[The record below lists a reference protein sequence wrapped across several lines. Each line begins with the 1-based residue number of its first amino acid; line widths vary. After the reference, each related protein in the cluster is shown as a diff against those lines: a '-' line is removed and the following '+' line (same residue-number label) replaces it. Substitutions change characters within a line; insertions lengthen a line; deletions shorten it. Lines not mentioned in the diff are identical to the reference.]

1 MPSRWIT
8 LLALSIASL
17 VGGLAPTTS
26 QAQKLEA
33 AYVILGAQAP
43 VARVVITGATQC
55 PTITI
60 DNTPQP
66 MSIRAEADADFP
78 VLVCEARVPNRA
90 ASASVEGQALPLPNG
105 TPDAIVAFG
114 DTGCRLKGIDT
125 FLRGAD
131 DREDAGKFQDCD
143 DPSRWPF
150 AQLSTTIAGAKP
162 ALVIH
167 VGDYLYR
174 ESRCPATEAGCQGS
188 PHGDNWPTWKADFFA
203 PAEPLL
209 RAAPW
214 IVTRGNHESCERAGK
229 GYFRLLNPALAG
241 QTPPRCTDLIPHY
254 TVAAGARRFIVMD
267 TSSAEDQCSPRTCDN
282 AKYTAE
288 FASMEAEPGTWLI
301 SHRPVWGFNQAWGTI
316 TDALQ
321 QALQARRG
329 TLPEGIELVLS
340 GHIHLWEVLSFADQ
354 RPPQFVLGNGGTLL
368 SEPLTV
374 QFTGQQIGGLEV
386 KRGRSYHGWGYT
398 RFAPGDTGGGWTATV
413 YDFTGGLLFSCR
425 VKAADVDCR

>member
-1 MPSRWIT
+1 MPPRWIT

-26 QAQKLEA
+26 QALKLEA

-60 DNTPQP
+60 DNMPQP

-90 ASASVEGQALPLPNG
+90 ASASVEGQALPLPKG

-125 FLRGAD
+125 FLGGAD

-150 AQLSTTIAGAKP
+150 AQLSKTIVGAKP

-188 PHGDNWPTWKADFFA
+188 PHGDQLADL
-203 PAEPLL
+203 EGRLL
-209 RAAPW
+209 RSSRALVAGCALDCD
-214 IVTRGNHESCERAGK
+214 TR
-229 GYFRLLNPALAG
+229 
-241 QTPPRCTDLIPHY
+241 
-254 TVAAGARRFIVMD
+254 
-267 TSSAEDQCSPRTCDN
+267 
-282 AKYTAE
+282 
-288 FASMEAEPGTWLI
+288 
-301 SHRPVWGFNQAWGTI
+301 
-316 TDALQ
+316 
-321 QALQARRG
+321 
-329 TLPEGIELVLS
+329 
-340 GHIHLWEVLSFADQ
+340 
-354 RPPQFVLGNGGTLL
+354 
-368 SEPLTV
+368 
-374 QFTGQQIGGLEV
+374 
-386 KRGRSYHGWGYT
+386 
-398 RFAPGDTGGGWTATV
+398 
-413 YDFTGGLLFSCR
+413 
-425 VKAADVDCR
+425 

>member
-125 FLRGAD
+125 FLGGVPTTGRTQAN
-131 DREDAGKFQDCD
+131 
-143 DPSRWPF
+143 SRT
-150 AQLSTTIAGAKP
+150 ATTHRDG
-162 ALVIH
+162 
-167 VGDYLYR
+167 
-174 ESRCPATEAGCQGS
+174 
-188 PHGDNWPTWKADFFA
+188 
-203 PAEPLL
+203 PL
-209 RAAPW
+209 R
-214 IVTRGNHESCERAGK
+214 NS
-229 GYFRLLNPALAG
+229 
-241 QTPPRCTDLIPHY
+241 
-254 TVAAGARRFIVMD
+254 AR
-267 TSSAEDQCSPRTCDN
+267 P
-282 AKYTAE
+282 
-288 FASMEAEPGTWLI
+288 
-301 SHRPVWGFNQAWGTI
+301 
-316 TDALQ
+316 
-321 QALQARRG
+321 
-329 TLPEGIELVLS
+329 
-340 GHIHLWEVLSFADQ
+340 LW
-354 RPPQFVLGNGGTLL
+354 
-368 SEPLTV
+368 
-374 QFTGQQIGGLEV
+374 
-386 KRGRSYHGWGYT
+386 GRSPPW
-398 RFAPGDTGGGWTATV
+398 
-413 YDFTGGLLFSCR
+413 
-425 VKAADVDCR
+425 